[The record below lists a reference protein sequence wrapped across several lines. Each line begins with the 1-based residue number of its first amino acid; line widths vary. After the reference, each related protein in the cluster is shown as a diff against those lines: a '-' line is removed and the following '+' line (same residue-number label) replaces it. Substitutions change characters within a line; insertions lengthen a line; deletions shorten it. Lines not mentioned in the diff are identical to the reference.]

1 MTNEEFIK
9 SVSLEGEEWR
19 DVVGYEGLYKV
30 SSFGRVI
37 RLSKKS
43 RNGTCEFTLK
53 PSLRNAYD
61 HFGYNYM
68 KLVDYN
74 GKYKAFFVH
83 RLVANAFI
91 ENPNNYKEIDHI
103 NCNRKDNRVEN
114 LRWCNRSSNMLNPI
128 TRIKNSINKKGIK
141 TWNTKPVVK
150 LKDGILVA
158 KYESGWDATKDGYA
172 QTHISRCCRG
182 LIKQYKGFQW
192 MFLYDYETL
201 INKSK
206 NSLPTGYYPQ

>member
-9 SVSLEGEEWR
+9 RISFEGEEWR
-19 DVVGYEGLYKV
+19 DVVGFEGLYKV
-30 SSFGRVI
+30 SSLGRVI

-43 RNGTCEFTLK
+43 RNGTCKFILK
-53 PSLRNAYD
+53 PSLRKDYD
-61 HFGYNYM
+61 HFGYNYI
-68 KLVDYN
+68 KLIDYN
-74 GKYKAFFVH
+74 GKYKSFFVH

-91 ENPNNYKEIDHI
+91 ANPNNYKEIDHI

-114 LRWCNRSSNMLNPI
+114 LRWCNHSSNMLNPI

-158 KYESGWDATKDGYA
+158 KYESGWDATKDGYV

-182 LIKQYKGFQW
+182 LAKQHKGFQW
-192 MFLYDYETL
+192 MFLSDYNTL

-206 NSLPTGYYPQ
+206 NSLPNG